1 EHFFGIQ
8 EAKPEMVGFA
18 LFDRID
24 KPLAFGTPL
33 AETMWQKREIENYL
47 CMEFV
52 LLAYARHDQ
61 PDDLFGRAEAD
72 RRVQTMR
79 ECIQEV
85 SVALRTLG
93 RPGPWSADVKAS
105 DDFLNPLFELFFQR
119 LGLPN
124 LLRKT
129 DYHALARLVPKEK
142 IDPEVISKLDGIL
155 AVAKKAKSKEA

>member
-1 EHFFGIQ
+1 L
-8 EAKPEMVGFA
+8 VGFA
-18 LFDRID
+18 LFDRIE
-24 KPLAFGTPL
+24 KPLDTGKPL
-33 AETMWQKREIENYL
+33 TETMWQKREIENYL
-47 CMEFV
+47 CQESV

-79 ECIQEV
+79 DCIQEV
-85 SVALRTLG
+85 TVALQTLG
-93 RPGPWSADVKAS
+93 RPDPWSPDVKAS
-105 DDFLNPLFELFFQR
+105 DDFLNPLFDRFFNK

-142 IDPEVISKLDGIL
+142 IDPEVIAKLDGIL
-155 AVAKKAKSKEA
+155 AVAQKAKSKET